1 MPYFMIY
8 KYLLYLH
15 LGIVKPL
22 TFFSDLMDAEQ
33 DSRLTILQDG
43 KVYSCCAL
51 NAAQTTQ

>member
-8 KYLLYLH
+8 KYLLYPH

-33 DSRLTILQDG
+33 DSRLMILQDE
-43 KVYSCCAL
+43 KVYGCCAL
-51 NAAQTTQ
+51 NAAQTTP